1 MKIENRL
8 QSKNLSKIQKIFAYR
23 EKYFVTW
30 HLRQCSTLCH
40 DTARRVAP
48 GCIRSTLSH
57 YANGLNCTKCI
68 KMFCYKCGKEYDSNE
83 LFCRRCDTLKRPE
96 QKNVLHSSSDERS
109 AIEQYFERGFR
120 YNTIVQFLEKE
131 VIKGPSISRLI
142 ISRTLNGL
150 HFSFSRNLLFKVFKF
165 IEIPWYFSKNWT
177 KHRRQNSS
185 FLSNSFPNFCQNI
198 AIHLVLLSLLAYW
211 LQVDLIQPNATLEH
225 FKLVRANGGIVGCMC
240 STPPVQR

>member
-48 GCIRSTLSH
+48 DCIRSTLSP
-57 YANGLNCTKCI
+57 YANGLNRTKCI

-96 QKNVLHSSSDERS
+96 RS

-120 YNTIVQFLEKE
+120 YDTIVQFLEKE
-131 VIKGPSISRLI
+131 VIKGLRF
-142 ISRTLNGL
+142 
-150 HFSFSRNLLFKVFKF
+150 H
-165 IEIPWYFSKNWT
+165 
-177 KHRRQNSS
+177 
-185 FLSNSFPNFCQNI
+185 
-198 AIHLVLLSLLAYW
+198 VLLSPELW
-211 LQVDLIQPNATLEH
+211 MDSFPPSHATFSL
-225 FKLVRANGGIVGCMC
+225 K
-240 STPPVQR
+240 SSSS